1 MFSLY
6 SLGVLEG
13 NLIVTMQ
20 PRVFRFLNE
29 YSFVPVTLREKTMLK
44 KHVEICTK
52 RMRHT
57 IDILQGIPPFYCRI
71 LLAKG
76 ILHITQEEDSLSCLN
91 RNINPFKAATYM
103 IQIYLTS
110 SVSICPAISFP
121 FVRGTLQVA
130 STSISS
136 VIRRLIVCA
145 LSCS

>member
-1 MFSLY
+1 MQFCSGDTARKDKAVETRRNIY
-6 SLGVLEG
+6 EEDETHNRYTAG
-13 NLIVTMQ
+13 N
-20 PRVFRFLNE
+20 
-29 YSFVPVTLREKTMLK
+29 S
-44 KHVEICTK
+44 
-52 RMRHT
+52 
-57 IDILQGIPPFYCRI
+57 PFYCRI

-145 LSCS
+145 VLLVTCDVCCLTVMSVNIGN